1 MTLLEM
7 KKKVLRL
14 IEEIDDTKED
24 LTSDPDIREKLN
36 DVINQVQFELCRMKK
51 ILATDTA
58 EVESGEV
65 FDMNTLPDFYQLRK
79 LRFVNE
85 EDEEADC
92 EIIEHMVVFPENGTA
107 TFFYYKFPE
116 RITDETADTYEFE
129 LSEDCLEIL
138 PYGVAADLLKSD
150 VSTQYGAIYEKRYET
165 MLQRLD
171 PRYGTETIFIEG
183 GLDI

>member
-7 KKKVLRL
+7 KKKILRL
-14 IEEIDDTKED
+14 IEEIDDTGEG
-24 LTSDPDIREKLN
+24 LTRDPDIKAKLN

-51 ILATDTA
+51 ILATDTQ
-58 EVESGEV
+58 EVTGGEV
-65 FDMNTLPDFYQLRK
+65 FDMNMLPDFYQLRK
-79 LRFVNE
+79 IDFKNE
-85 EDEEADC
+85 DGEDADY
-92 EIIEHMVVFPENGTA
+92 EVIEHMVVFPENGTA

-129 LSEDCLEIL
+129 LPEDCLEIL
-138 PYGVAADLLKSD
+138 PYGAAADLLKSD
-150 VSTQYGAIYEKRYET
+150 VSTNYGQIYEKRYET